1 MKARVEQLYEEIRGA
16 WRFRW
21 LALLGAWG
29 VCLIGWTV
37 VLLLPDA
44 YEASARVFVDTRT
57 ALSRVTEGIAV
68 ASDVD
73 SQIRSVRQALL
84 GGPQLEEVVRKE
96 NLQTAGATPRERQ
109 NLITQLRDNIQITS
123 QDQSSAGLYVISF
136 TDRSRER
143 SLRVVDRL
151 LTSFVENTLSGK
163 REGSEQAQRFLTEQI
178 ADYERRLNAAEER
191 LAEFKKENVGLMP
204 GAQGDYFTRLQS
216 EMEALAKARGEL
228 SITQRRREE
237 LQRQLRGEQPQ
248 LSGSDSAPG
257 PSRSTGGSAAISGSS
272 DNDTASRIREAQ
284 ARLDDLLLRFTD
296 RHPDVI
302 ALRATLEELKAR
314 QQTEI
319 EAVKRGDPG
328 AAARI
333 GLNANPVFQS
343 IQLQL
348 NQADVDAAALRG
360 AIADHQG
367 KIASLQRL
375 VDTAPEVEAQFA
387 RLNRDYTVTRAQHQ
401 ALVERLEKTRL
412 SEQAEETGIVRFEI
426 IDPPTAGFK
435 PVAPNRPL
443 LIVAILIAGLA
454 AGGGLA
460 YLLHLLKPVFANVR
474 QLNEV
479 TGLPVLGVVSM
490 TWLEKH
496 QALQRREAFVCAG
509 VAGVLLL
516 VGGVMLLVHAPATQ
530 LLLHWM
536 S

>member
-1 MKARVEQLYEEIRGA
+1 
-16 WRFRW
+16 
-21 LALLGAWG
+21 
-29 VCLIGWTV
+29 
-37 VLLLPDA
+37 
-44 YEASARVFVDTRT
+44 
-57 ALSRVTEGIAV
+57 
-68 ASDVD
+68 
-73 SQIRSVRQALL
+73 
-84 GGPQLEEVVRKE
+84 
-96 NLQTAGATPRERQ
+96 
-109 NLITQLRDNIQITS
+109 
-123 QDQSSAGLYVISF
+123 
-136 TDRSRER
+136 
-143 SLRVVDRL
+143 
-151 LTSFVENTLSGK
+151 
-163 REGSEQAQRFLTEQI
+163 
-178 ADYERRLNAAEER
+178 
-191 LAEFKKENVGLMP
+191 
-204 GAQGDYFTRLQS
+204 
-216 EMEALAKARGEL
+216 MEALAKAQGEL

-237 LQRQLRGEQPQ
+237 LQRQLRGEQP
-248 LSGSDSAPG
+248 LLNGADPTPGST
-257 PSRSTGGSAAISGSS
+257 RSTGGSTAISGSS
-272 DNDTASRIREAQ
+272 DNDTASGIREAQ

-302 ALRATLEELKAR
+302 ALKSTLEKLKAR

-319 EAVKRGDPG
+319 DAVKRGDPG
-328 AAARI
+328 AAARM
-333 GLNANPVFQS
+333 GLDANPVFQS

-348 NQADVDAAALRG
+348 NQTDVDAAALRG
-360 AIADHQG
+360 TIADHQK

-387 RLNRDYTVTRAQHQ
+387 RLNRDYTVTRAQYQ
-401 ALVERLEKTRL
+401 ALVEQLERARL
-412 SEQAEETGIVRFEI
+412 SEQAEENGIVRFEI

-474 QLNEV
+474 QLNEI

-516 VGGVMLLVHAPATQ
+516 VGGVMLLVHAPATH
-530 LLLHWM
+530 LLLRWM